1 MSLLP
6 AAPWGHP
13 QKKGE
18 GGGTNIFGVS
28 QVQGSC
34 GRLELTLNRLHQRF

>member
-6 AAPWGHP
+6 AAPRGHP
-13 QKKGE
+13 QKSE
-18 GGGTNIFGVS
+18 GGGPNIFGVS
-28 QVQGSC
+28 HVQGSC